1 MSMNPRKVVEL
12 LPRVH
17 QELSDVAHDKGAKMN
32 QLGSLLV
39 AYALE
44 HLDDALADADRLL
57 DKYEGPVNPKPG
69 IARIRG

>member
-17 QELSDVAHDKGAKMN
+17 QELSDVAHERGAKMN
-32 QLGSLLV
+32 QLGSILM

-44 HLDDALADADRLL
+44 HLDDAIAEADHLLAE
-57 DKYEGPVNPKPG
+57 YEGPVTPRPG
-69 IARIRG
+69 ILRR